1 MQRQRSSVFDS
12 DSLDQLAGVTGLG
25 WTVSVLG
32 YLGTVIG
39 YSNAVVSRLVVE
51 PQSLLYVGSALF
63 VATFGLDRIRNRVSE
78 EDG

>member
-1 MQRQRSSVFDS
+1 MQQQRSSVFDS